1 MKKYSTLLFDLDHT
15 LFDTEQSELRAF
27 YQTMLAAGIA
37 NPEQHIAAY
46 RNINTSL
53 WEQVERGEVS
63 PQQVR
68 TLRFERLVA
77 ELRLDLDPLSL
88 ADAFVI
94 GLGANGGLYP
104 GAEELLVELNQQHS
118 LAIVTNGLGEVQ
130 RARLNRL
137 EIERYFDAVV
147 ISAEVGVAK
156 PGTEIFD
163 LVFAA
168 LGNPKK
174 DDVVMIGD
182 SLSSDIQGGT
192 NYGIS
197 TCWYNPSKIEAG
209 PNDQITHEISSLRE
223 LHKLIID

>member
-1 MKKYSTLLFDLDHT
+1 MKQYTTILFDLDHT

-27 YQTMLAAGIA
+27 YQTMLAAGIV
-37 NPEQHIAAY
+37 NPEQHIATY
-46 RNINTSL
+46 RSINSAL
-53 WEQVERGEVS
+53 WVQVERGEVT

-77 ELRLDLDPLSL
+77 ELHLDLDPVSL

-104 GAEELLVELNQQHS
+104 GARELLAHLGEQHT
-118 LAIVTNGLGEVQ
+118 LGLVTNGLGEVQ
-130 RARLNRL
+130 RARLKRL
-137 EIERYFDAVV
+137 KIEQYFDAVV

-197 TCWYNPSKIEAG
+197 TCWYNPNKNEAG
-209 PNDQITHEISSLRE
+209 PNDQITHEIHSLRE
-223 LHKLIID
+223 LHRFATD